1 MKKRIYWALLISVS
15 SLFLSGCAA
24 NQTPSKNTT
33 QSDSPSNP
41 SEKETTTVI
50 PTESETKSAP
60 QTQPETQSKTQST
73 PQTQPETQ
81 SETQSVPQTQPEM
94 QSETQSVPQTQPETQ
109 SETQSVFQ
117 TQSEANFET
126 ELSVQTESPVSN
138 SATLYIG
145 YNGSFQEYDF
155 ECGDQASPETLIQG
169 IADLTGWD
177 LSLADSVTTGKG
189 GMTVCFS
196 SQSSLFTGPP
206 EVQKEEFFVYDLS
219 QLASTILGSI
229 QTTLQNYYIDPSL
242 GDPSNF
248 DIYFCAE
255 NDQPI
260 VLESLGVTIPI
271 DQPYSG
277 SLY

>member
-81 SETQSVPQTQPEM
+81 SVPQTQPEM
-94 QSETQSVPQTQPETQ
+94 QSETQSVPQTQP
-109 SETQSVFQ
+109 ETQSVFQ

-155 ECGDQASPETLIQG
+155 ECGNQASPETLIQG

>member
-81 SETQSVPQTQPEM
+81 S
-94 QSETQSVPQTQPETQ
+94 
-109 SETQSVFQ
+109 VFQ

-155 ECGDQASPETLIQG
+155 ECGNQASPETLIQG